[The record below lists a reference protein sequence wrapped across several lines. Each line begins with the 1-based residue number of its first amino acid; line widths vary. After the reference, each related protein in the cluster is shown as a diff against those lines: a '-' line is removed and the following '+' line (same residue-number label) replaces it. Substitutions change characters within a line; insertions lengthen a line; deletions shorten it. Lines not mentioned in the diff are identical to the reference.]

1 MAGKTVQNGKNV
13 QTVLTDQEDAKDINE
28 TVVPA
33 KVDKKKIVEDVE
45 VAIDV
50 FQKDK
55 VCVGS
60 KGVVEVKDYQAKGI
74 VPCKDL
80 QEAFNIVLDIE
91 DDEAEDFEDQKI
103 FMYQVIYVEASDL
116 VQKSKQK
123 DLFSIHIY

>member
-50 FQKDK
+50 F
-55 VCVGS
+55 
-60 KGVVEVKDYQAKGI
+60 
-74 VPCKDL
+74 
-80 QEAFNIVLDIE
+80 
-91 DDEAEDFEDQKI
+91 
-103 FMYQVIYVEASDL
+103 
-116 VQKSKQK
+116 
-123 DLFSIHIY
+123 